1 MLRKRLCD
9 EFPWMDLR
17 TGPTGFPR
25 RTHYGS
31 RTSADASSLHEDTR
45 SRFTPPPGAS
55 TRGRTCGGI
64 DTYMESY
71 MLKGPRAVR
80 SSICFFA

>member
-45 SRFTPPPGAS
+45 SRFTPLVITS
-55 TRGRTCGGI
+55 EGI
-64 DTYMESY
+64 GNNFGSY

-80 SSICFFA
+80 SSICFFV

>member
-17 TGPTGFPR
+17 TGPTGFLR

-31 RTSADASSLHEDTR
+31 RTSADVSSLYEDTC
-45 SRFTPPPGAS
+45 SRFNPPGAFTLVMAS
-55 TRGRTCGGI
+55 EGI
-64 DTYMESY
+64 DNNFGSY
-71 MLKGPRAVR
+71 ILKGPRAVR

>member
-31 RTSADASSLHEDTR
+31 RTSADASRVPGSI
-45 SRFTPPPGAS
+45 PPPGAS
-55 TRGRTCGGI
+55 TLVITSEGI
-64 DTYMESY
+64 DNNFGSY

-80 SSICFFA
+80 SSICFFV

>member
-9 EFPWMDLR
+9 EFPWMDLH
-17 TGPTGFPR
+17 TGPTGFLR

-31 RTSADASSLHEDTR
+31 RTSADVSSLHEDTR
-45 SRFTPPPGAS
+45 SRFNPPGVFTLVMAS
-55 TRGRTCGGI
+55 EGI
-64 DTYMESY
+64 DNNFGPYI
-71 MLKGPRAVR
+71 LKGPRAVR

>member
-17 TGPTGFPR
+17 TGPTGFLR

-31 RTSADASSLHEDTR
+31 RTSADVSSLHEDTR
-45 SRFTPPPGAS
+45 SRFNPPGAFS
-55 TRGRTCGGI
+55 LVMASEGI
-64 DTYMESY
+64 DNNFGPYI
-71 MLKGPRAVR
+71 LKGPRAVR

>member
-17 TGPTGFPR
+17 TGPTGFLR

-31 RTSADASSLHEDTR
+31 RMSADVSSLHEDTR
-45 SRFTPPPGAS
+45 SRFNPPGAFTLVMAS
-55 TRGRTCGGI
+55 EGI
-64 DTYMESY
+64 DNNFGPYI
-71 MLKGPRAVR
+71 LKGPRAVR

>member
-31 RTSADASSLHEDTR
+31 RTSADVSSLHEDTR
-45 SRFTPPPGAS
+45 SRFNPPRRVHPGNGF
-55 TRGRTCGGI
+55 RIKLRVQYP
-64 DTYMESY
+64 TYETSAMTSY
-71 MLKGPRAVR
+71 LVAY
-80 SSICFFA
+80 

>member
-9 EFPWMDLR
+9 EFLWMDLR

-45 SRFTPPPGAS
+45 SRFTPPGAS
-55 TRGRTCGGI
+55 TLVITSEGI
-64 DTYMESY
+64 GNNFGSY

-80 SSICFFA
+80 SSICFFV

>member
-17 TGPTGFPR
+17 TGPTGFLR

-31 RTSADASSLHEDTR
+31 RTSADVSSLHEDTR
-45 SRFTPPPGAS
+45 SRFNPPVAFTLVMAS
-55 TRGRTCGGI
+55 EGI
-64 DTYMESY
+64 DNNFGPYI
-71 MLKGPRAVR
+71 LKGPRAVR

>member
-1 MLRKRLCD
+1 MLRKWFCD

-31 RTSADASSLHEDTR
+31 RMPADASSLHEDTR
-45 SRFTPPPGAS
+45 SRFNPPGAFTLVMAS
-55 TRGRTCGGI
+55 
-64 DTYMESY
+64 ESNY
-71 MLKGPRAVR
+71 ECNIQHMKPAL
-80 SSICFFA
+80 

>member
-17 TGPTGFPR
+17 TGPTGFLR

-31 RTSADASSLHEDTR
+31 RTSADVSSLHEDTR
-45 SRFTPPPGAS
+45 SRFNPPGAFTLVITS
-55 TRGRTCGGI
+55 EGI
-64 DTYMESY
+64 GNNFGSY

>member
-45 SRFTPPPGAS
+45 SRFNPPPPA
-55 TRGRTCGGI
+55 R
-64 DTYMESY
+64 
-71 MLKGPRAVR
+71 PPW
-80 SSICFFA
+80 

>member
-1 MLRKRLCD
+1 MLRKWLCD

-31 RTSADASSLHEDTR
+31 RMPADASSLHEDTR
-45 SRFTPPPGAS
+45 SRFNPPPGAS
-55 TRGRTCGGI
+55 NLVITSEGI
-64 DTYMESY
+64 DNNFGSY

-80 SSICFFA
+80 SSVCFFV

>member
-17 TGPTGFPR
+17 TGPTGFLR

-31 RTSADASSLHEDTR
+31 RASADVSSLHEDTR
-45 SRFTPPPGAS
+45 SRFNPPGAFTLVMAS
-55 TRGRTCGGI
+55 EGI
-64 DTYMESY
+64 DNNFGPYI
-71 MLKGPRAVR
+71 LKGPRAVR